1 MTYHR
6 FVTRL
11 TRRVPLVEKELL
23 ILPKHMSSPPVFSGV
38 RVTRSLVLYVYFADR
53 RLSFVLFLLAILSFF
68 GLWILITPLVSSNSS
83 STKHYTGNSR
93 FSDTNPTNNRKS
105 ERVSS
110 SWFTSSTCD
119 VTIVIARETSYTS
132 RLPGADPGFQVR
144 GRTQKNCAERRE
156 ARTFLGYFVWKFTIL
171 RQKSRLQNLPPTP
184 NLQF

>member
-132 RLPGADPGFQVR
+132 RLPNFANVSVFPH
-144 GRTQKNCAERRE
+144 
-156 ARTFLGYFVWKFTIL
+156 
-171 RQKSRLQNLPPTP
+171 SM
-184 NLQF
+184 